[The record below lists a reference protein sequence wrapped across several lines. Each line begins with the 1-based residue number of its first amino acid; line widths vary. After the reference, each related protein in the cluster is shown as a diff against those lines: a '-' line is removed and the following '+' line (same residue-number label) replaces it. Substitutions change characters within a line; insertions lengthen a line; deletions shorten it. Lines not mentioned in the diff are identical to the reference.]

1 MDLAGTLIRMTARAF
16 YETRHILVID
26 ALFIHSVLNAED
38 LALLLGMQ
46 QKDVRKLCGRLRED
60 RLISVYG
67 TPLILLSKQTPRLT
81 LISIRHHRT
90 EMREGQTRPREY
102 YYVPLYPVIDAIKYR
117 VSRLTSSIKAQYTP
131 NQERKEFICQRCSA
145 EWTQL
150 EVLSSVGP
158 DGFECLRCNNTLS
171 TVDEVEG
178 AGADRSGHEKNSKL
192 MAQLDS
198 ILKLLIQ
205 IDSTDIPP
213 NDFDTAWEHK
223 VDVIRN
229 QNTNPTRV
237 AVAVNKKGSS
247 TVKGVN
253 KTDASA
259 LEVSLSSSAEK
270 NAEEQAQKEARKAA
284 LEKQN
289 ALPVWHTHSTVST
302 SATNLP
308 TVKVEANGTATSTD
322 ATAEDTKVGI
332 KDEEEE
338 KKDPQDDMDDTIA
351 TYYAEMAREKQLAA
365 AESSDDDD
373 DEDDEEFEDVSATP
387 DGGTQSDT
395 GSVAAGGTAPGTP
408 TVNGNGTGSSLKR
421 ELDSESGTSGPN
433 TNAGTP
439 ITPVDEDGPAAKK
452 VKLETEPE
460 VKKEEDAG
468 SDEDEEEFEDV

>member
-60 RLISVYG
+60 RLISV
-67 TPLILLSKQTPRLT
+67 
-81 LISIRHHRT
+81 HHRT

-102 YYVPLYPVIDAIKYR
+102 YYIPLYPAIDAIKYR

-150 EVLSSVGP
+150 EVLGNVGS
-158 DGFECLRCNNTLS
+158 DGFVCQRCNATLS

-178 AGADRSGHEKNSKL
+178 AAADRSGHEKNSKL

-205 IDSTDIPP
+205 IDSTEIPP

-229 QNTNPTRV
+229 QHTNPTKV
-237 AVAVNKKGSS
+237 AIAVNKKGSS

-302 SATNLP
+302 EASNLP
-308 TVKVEANGTATSTD
+308 TVKVEPNGTAPTTSTATATATATSD
-322 ATAEDTKVGI
+322 ATAEDSKVGI

-338 KKDPQDDMDDTIA
+338 EKKDMDDTIA
-351 TYYAEMAREKQLAA
+351 TYYAEMAREKELEA

-373 DEDDEEFEDVSATP
+373 EDEEEFEDVSATP
-387 DGGTQSDT
+387 DAGAQSD
-395 GSVAAGGTAPGTP
+395 SATATANGTP
-408 TVNGNGTGSSLKR
+408 TVNGSGAGSANGTTTTAAASGSSLKR

-439 ITPVDEDGPAAKK
+439 ITPAEEDGPASKK

-460 VKKEEDAG
+460 TEPVVKKEEDAG